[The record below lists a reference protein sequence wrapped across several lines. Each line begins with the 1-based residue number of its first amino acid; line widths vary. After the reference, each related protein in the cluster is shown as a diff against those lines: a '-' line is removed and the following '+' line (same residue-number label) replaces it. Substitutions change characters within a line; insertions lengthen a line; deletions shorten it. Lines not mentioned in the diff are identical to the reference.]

1 MAGRPPK
8 TDTSDNPAR
17 LALLAAAS
25 ACLAEKPSAALGIR
39 EVADRAGVNSALIS
53 YYFGGKDG
61 LMGALVDTAAKPLLT
76 LDLATLKLLPAGQR
90 TKIVV
95 SRFVAINH
103 SNPWLPRL
111 LVDDLTHRHNLL
123 QERFIAQVGSRLAK
137 LLNGFIKLQQADGY
151 FRDDLDV
158 RQTGIALLSLLAFPF
173 IAAPLLEHSH
183 HVKAAQLHS
192 EKWINQLCELFERGC
207 KAA

>member
-25 ACLAEKPSAALGIR
+25 ACLAERPGAALGIR

-53 YYFGGKDG
+53 YYFGGKEG
-61 LMGALVDTAAKPLLT
+61 LMSALIDTAAKPLLT

-90 TKIVV
+90 SKIVV
-95 SRFVAINH
+95 SRFVAIHH

-111 LVDDLTHRHNLL
+111 LVHDLTHRHSPL
-123 QERFIAQVGSRLAK
+123 QERFLQQVGARLAK

-151 FRDDLDV
+151 FRADLDV
-158 RQTGIALLSLLAFPF
+158 RLTGIALLSMLAFPF
-173 IAAPLLEHSH
+173 IATPMLEHTH
-183 HVKAAQLHS
+183 HLKAAQLNS
-192 EKWINQLCELFERGC
+192 EKWINQLCALLENGC
-207 KAA
+207 KA

>member
-1 MAGRPPK
+1 MAGRPLK

-25 ACLAEKPSAALGIR
+25 ACLAEKPSGALSIR

-61 LMGALVDTAAKPLLT
+61 LLGALVDTAAKPLLT
-76 LDLATLKLLPAGQR
+76 LDLSTLKLLPANQR

-95 SRFVAINH
+95 SRFIAIHH

-111 LVDDLTHRHNLL
+111 LVDDVTHHHSLL
-123 QERFIAQVGSRLAK
+123 QERFIQQVGSRLAK

-158 RQTGIALLSLLAFPF
+158 RQTSITVLSALAFPF
-173 IAAPLLEHSH
+173 IATPMLEHTH
-183 HVKAAQLHS
+183 HLKATQLNS
-192 EKWINQLCELFERGC
+192 EKWINQLCALLEGGC
-207 KAA
+207 RV